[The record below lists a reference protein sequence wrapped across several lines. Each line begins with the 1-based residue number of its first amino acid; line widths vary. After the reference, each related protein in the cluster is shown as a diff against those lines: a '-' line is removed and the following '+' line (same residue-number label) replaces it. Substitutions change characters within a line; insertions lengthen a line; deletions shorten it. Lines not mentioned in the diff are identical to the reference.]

1 MAADAA
7 AATRDATG
15 PEAARLSRDLVLRP
29 GFDLGQIAGTVSA
42 RDCHDRRRPAMRSPR
57 VACHCL
63 RGDSDMRFNRF
74 VGLCATFV
82 VATLAASVVQAQQ
95 KLFVYTSMKES
106 MVGELKTAFAK
117 KFPDIKVDFQSAGA
131 GKLMAKIAAERESG
145 KILADVLWTSEVPD
159 FYQLKLAGLLQPY
172 SPVEIKSVLNP
183 LPDWDGS
190 FTAVRLGT
198 LGIAYNTR
206 LVKAPPKTWQDLAKP
221 QFKGAYGIANPALSG
236 TAFMSVALLAKQL
249 GWGYFE
255 ALRAN
260 GAKMG
265 KGSGQV
271 VDDTA
276 SGDLVASL
284 AVDYITLDKVDKGAT
299 IALVYPPEMLVVP
312 SPIAIFKGSPN
323 LEAAK
328 KLVDFLLSKEG
339 QTLIANEGTLPVRA
353 DVKAPD
359 KYKLPPADEALKRS
373 IKVDYPQLMAD
384 KEATIRKFTDIMQ
397 K

>member
-1 MAADAA
+1 MHC
-7 AATRDATG
+7 RKL
-15 PEAARLSRDLVLRP
+15 LS
-29 GFDLGQIAGTVSA
+29 
-42 RDCHDRRRPAMRSPR
+42 
-57 VACHCL
+57 
-63 RGDSDMRFNRF
+63 
-74 VGLCATFV
+74 LCAIACI
-82 VATLAASVVQAQQ
+82 ATLSANASAQQ

-106 MVGELKTAFAK
+106 MIGGLKTAFMK
-117 KFPDIKVDFQSAGA
+117 KHPDIKVDFQSAGA

-159 FYQLKLAGLLQPY
+159 FYQLKGQDVLMKYMPT
-172 SPVEIKSVLNP
+172 EMKSLINP
-183 LPDWDGS
+183 LPDHDGS

-206 LVKAPPKTWQDLAKP
+206 HVKETPKSWDDLKKP
-221 QFKGAYGIANPALSG
+221 AFKGAFGIANPALSG
-236 TAFMSVALLAKQL
+236 TAYMSVAVLSKTF

-276 SGDLVASL
+276 SGDLLGSL
-284 AVDYITLDKVDKGAT
+284 AVDYITLDKVDKGANL
-299 IALVYPPEMLVVP
+299 AMVFPPEMLVIP
-312 SPIAIFKGSPN
+312 SPIAIFKNTPN
-323 LEAAK
+323 PDAAK
-328 KLVDFLLSKEG
+328 KFVDFVLSKEG
-339 QTLIANEGTLPVRA
+339 QTIIAEDGTLPVRN

-359 KYKLPPADEALKRS
+359 RYKLPTPEEAMKRAMK
-373 IKVDYPQLMAD
+373 IDYKAIMAE
-384 KEATIRKFTDIMQ
+384 KEATIKKFTEIMQ